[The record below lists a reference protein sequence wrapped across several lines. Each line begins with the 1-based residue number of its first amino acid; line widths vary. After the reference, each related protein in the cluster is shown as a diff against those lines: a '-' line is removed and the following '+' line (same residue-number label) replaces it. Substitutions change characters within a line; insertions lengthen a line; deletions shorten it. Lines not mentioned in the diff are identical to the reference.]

1 VVCNLLIQILYRFL
15 ISRRPHVRDC
25 LIRNQHITFEQYA
38 TAYTLTSDVN
48 WQYGENLVF
57 LEGVS
62 SATSSSVWTMNP
74 VFEKHLR
81 NLDNFSVGPTYKQL
95 LPEDF
100 GDAVEESRKQFGGY
114 G

>member
-1 VVCNLLIQILYRFL
+1 MLITPLSLVRFL
-15 ISRRPHVRDC
+15 TSRRPHVRDC

-38 TAYTLTSDVN
+38 SAYTLTSDVN
-48 WQYGENLVF
+48 WQYGEHLVF

-62 SATSSSVWTMNP
+62 SETSMSIWTINP
-74 VFEKHLR
+74 VFEQHLK
-81 NLDNFSVGPTYKQL
+81 NLNNFSVGPTYKL
-95 LPEDF
+95 FLPEVF